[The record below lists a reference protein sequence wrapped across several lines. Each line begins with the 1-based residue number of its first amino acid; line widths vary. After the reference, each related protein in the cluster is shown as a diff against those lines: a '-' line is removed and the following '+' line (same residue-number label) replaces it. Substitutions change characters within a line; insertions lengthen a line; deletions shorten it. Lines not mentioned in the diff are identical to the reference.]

1 MNKQKCFWKIWNSNF
16 KNFFV
21 PLISGSFFGSVWD
34 RNLVWFS
41 SSLDSAWELS
51 LKYHF
56 NIHSLFFL
64 VFLWCLLYLKLTIL
78 NLFWFEDDLKWMIH
92 YLILDSDW
100 VDHSGFR
107 HLPFAF
113 FGIWHDGFW
122 TRLELELLASSCKE
136 PIAHESL
143 HLDTKKGLIS
153 GENGSNRVKNG
164 SNRVKK
170 WVKSGKNG

>member
-1 MNKQKCFWKIWNSNF
+1 MRHPYWQKFE
-16 KNFFV
+16 
-21 PLISGSFFGSVWD
+21 FFGTFNFRFIFWLSVRSKLGLIFIFARLGMRVIPKISFEYTFID
-34 RNLVWFS
+34 
-41 SSLDSAWELS
+41 
-51 LKYHF
+51 
-56 NIHSLFFL
+56 FF

-107 HLPFAF
+107 HWPFAF
-113 FGIWHDGFW
+113 FGILHGDFW

-143 HLDTKKGLIS
+143 HLDTKKEGKF
-153 GENGSNRVKNG
+153 RVKMG
-164 SNRVKK
+164 RIGWKMGPIG
-170 WVKSGKNG
+170 WKNG